1 MKQISLIIAA
11 HPDDEVLGCGGT
23 IARHISEGDN
33 VAVLFLSDGV
43 SSREKP
49 NQSIEERNKSAFEA
63 CKILGADTPLFLN
76 FPDNKMDAL
85 PLLEIVLALEKIIN
99 KIKPEVI
106 YTHHA
111 GDLNIDHR
119 ITHNAVM
126 TACRPQPDFFVK
138 KILSFEILSATEW
151 NSSGFGRQFA
161 PNYFVNI
168 TKQFNIKIDALR
180 AYDTE
185 MRPYPHSRSYEAVEA
200 LAKYRGASVGFNF
213 AEAFYAQRILI

>member
-1 MKQISLIIAA
+1 MKQIALIIAA

-85 PLLEIVLALEKIIN
+85 PLLEIVLALEKII
-99 KIKPEVI
+99 
-106 YTHHA
+106 
-111 GDLNIDHR
+111 
-119 ITHNAVM
+119 
-126 TACRPQPDFFVK
+126 
-138 KILSFEILSATEW
+138 
-151 NSSGFGRQFA
+151 
-161 PNYFVNI
+161 
-168 TKQFNIKIDALR
+168 
-180 AYDTE
+180 
-185 MRPYPHSRSYEAVEA
+185 
-200 LAKYRGASVGFNF
+200 
-213 AEAFYAQRILI
+213 

>member
-1 MKQISLIIAA
+1 MKILIIAA

-23 IARHISEGDN
+23 IARHTAQRDN
-33 VAVLFLSDGV
+33 VSVLFLSDGV
-43 SSREKP
+43 SSRENR

-63 CKILGADTPLFLN
+63 CKILGADAPIFLN
-76 FPDNKMDAL
+76 FPDNKMDTI
-85 PLLEIVLALEKIIN
+85 PLLEIARALEKIIN

-126 TACRPQPDFFVK
+126 TACRPQPNFFVK
-138 KILSFEILSATEW
+138 KILSFETLSATEW
-151 NSSGFGRQFA
+151 NSNGFGRQFT

-168 TKQFNIKIDALR
+168 TKSFNIKIKALKSYDA
-180 AYDTE
+180 E

-213 AEAFYAQRILI
+213 AEAFYAERILI